1 MKIHHKVDPLPLR
14 AASYMPLADQLDAAM
29 KGFDALLAQGFEL
42 PAETNAWIVHCKEVK
57 ARFRK

>member
-1 MKIHHKVDPLPLR
+1 MKIHHKVDPDPLR
-14 AASYMPLADQLDAAM
+14 RAAYMPLGDQLDALM
-29 KGFDALLAQGFEL
+29 KGFDALLAQGIEL